1 MKQSYYSLRTGINT
15 LIIIGMV
22 TIQSGLMCAQ
32 NVSET
37 WINVFVHGIMS
48 VKPHIG
54 VSNFIRFMTDNVDN
68 TVYSDTVHLMRHDPI
83 FFQNQAMQNIGLYPM
98 DPTRVEKGNASG
110 AMALTFEQMSRFAN
124 PDKQIHNIYY
134 TYGWSGLM
142 SVSRRYTDAIGL
154 YRSVAQKVAE
164 LKVQGINPKV
174 RIIGYSHGGN
184 VLLNLA
190 LVRQREQ
197 NPHPLEVDELF
208 LLGVPVQSET
218 DYLVN
223 DPMFKKIY
231 HIYSR
236 GDRIQK
242 LDFFS
247 FKRFFSRRLFKPRA
261 GFTLPDKLMQIQLK
275 CIRNPEYLCGKPDR
289 QAIAY
294 NFKSKAIRTGRSH
307 YLRDSSP
314 GHTEL
319 WFFGWTPLHY
329 RRTFPLYPFPAAAL
343 VPLIA
348 RYAYNFQ
355 ERMLFQKP
363 TLIDIRPEQEV
374 VLVRNQKCKKTI
386 VLGKFL
392 PQQELEQLKEKVLLY
407 APDNYSAGLYN
418 GAIRT
423 SYLQAREWHVQ
434 EQRMCRQDAIMD
446 RQERRRDRKTRKRRK
461 KICAEIKECAVAE

>member
-1 MKQSYYSLRTGINT
+1 MKQSYYSLRAGLHALILIGIC
-15 LIIIGMV
+15 I
-22 TIQSGLMCAQ
+22 IQSGYIYAQ
-32 NVSET
+32 KAHET

-54 VSNFIRFMTDNVDN
+54 VCNFIRFMTDNVDN

-83 FFQNQAMQNIGLYPM
+83 FFQNQAMQNIGLYEM
-98 DPTRVEKGNASG
+98 DPLRVEKGNASG
-110 AMALTFEQMSRFAN
+110 AMAFAFEQMSQFVN
-124 PDKQIHNIYY
+124 PDKEIRNLYY

-142 SVSRRYTDAIGL
+142 SVSRRYKDAIGL
-154 YRSVAQKVAE
+154 YQAVAEKVAE
-164 LKVQGINPKV
+164 LKRQGINPKV

-190 LVRQREQ
+190 LVRQQEN
-197 NPHPLEVDELF
+197 NPYPLEVDELF

-223 DPMFKKIY
+223 DPMFKQIY

-261 GFTLPDKLMQIQLK
+261 GFCLPDKLTQIQLK
-275 CIRNPEYLCGKPDR
+275 CIRNAKYIQGKPELE
-289 QAIAY
+289 AMAY
-294 NFKSKAIRTGRSH
+294 NFNSKAIRSGRSH

-329 RRTFPLYPFPAAAL
+329 RQTFPLNPFPAAAL

-348 RYAYNFQ
+348 RYGYNFQ
-355 ERMLFQKP
+355 ERSLFEKP

-374 VLVRNQKCKKTI
+374 VLVRNQKSKKTV

-392 PQQELEQLKEKVLLY
+392 PKQDLDLLKHQILLY
-407 APDNYSAGLYN
+407 APDDYSADAYN

-423 SYLQAREWHVQ
+423 SFLQAHEWHEQ
-434 EQRMCRQDAIMD
+434 EKRMCRQDAISA
-446 RQERRRDRKTRKRRK
+446 RQERKQMRKERKRDRKNCRDNK
-461 KICAEIKECAVAE
+461 